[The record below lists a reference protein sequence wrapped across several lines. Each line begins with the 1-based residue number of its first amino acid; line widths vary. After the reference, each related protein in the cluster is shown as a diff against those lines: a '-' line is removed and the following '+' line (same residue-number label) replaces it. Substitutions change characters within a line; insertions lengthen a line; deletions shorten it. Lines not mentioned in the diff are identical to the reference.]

1 MATPRTW
8 TLLEKVRD
16 HLQGITTANGFA
28 SNVGPAAT
36 LEPAQIPNEA
46 GAALAVAMD
55 SLARAEDPALK
66 AVGHLFRFAVF
77 AKVGTGQNDAQ
88 QKLHQL
94 IADVTARMADKAVLL
109 PTLPPGTQ
117 FPTFVE
123 ASVVPPVE
131 GMKWIGA
138 VVRYSAHITNR

>member
-8 TLLEKVRD
+8 TLLDKVKT

-36 LEPAQIPNEA
+36 LEPAQIPDAA
-46 GAALAVAMD
+46 GTALAVAMD

-66 AVGHLFRFAVF
+66 AVGHLFRFAIY

-94 IADVTARMADKAVLL
+94 IADVTARMADKPALL
-109 PTLPPGTQ
+109 PTLPAGTQ

-123 ASVVPPVE
+123 ASVIPPVE

-138 VVRYSAHITNR
+138 VVRYSAHISNR